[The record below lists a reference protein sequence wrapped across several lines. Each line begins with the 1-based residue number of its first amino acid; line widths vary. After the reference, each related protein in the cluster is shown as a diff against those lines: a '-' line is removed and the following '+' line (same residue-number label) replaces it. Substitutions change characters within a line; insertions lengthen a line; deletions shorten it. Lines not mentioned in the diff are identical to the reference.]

1 MDELLRFVGVM
12 SALSASAQTMTHQ
25 LRNRFFWLRMTEDTT
40 GTEDVKEDGK
50 EELKRDGKLVEVKHG
65 KLVANVHFVCGING
79 ALLAAM
85 ANIHP
90 LAYLGMN
97 PIWYHAS
104 SPLVRNGVD
113 YLVAGVLVAYG
124 GPWFHEALGIM
135 REYKKSLRG
144 GQ

>member
-25 LRNRFFWLRMTEDTT
+25 LRNRLFWLKMTDEPVGLESSEQEGEQKDRRDT
-40 GTEDVKEDGK
+40 
-50 EELKRDGKLVEVKHG
+50 KLLEVKHG
-65 KLVANVHFVCGING
+65 KLVANVHLVCGING

-85 ANIHP
+85 TNLHP
-90 LAYLGMN
+90 LSYLGLH
-97 PIWYHAS
+97 PIWYQAS
-104 SPLVRNGVD
+104 SPLMRNGMD

-124 GPWFHEALGIM
+124 GPWFHEALGIL

-144 GQ
+144 AQ